1 LNRNIA
7 AGWAARG
14 AVILLAFANTRLLI
28 DAVGTEGLAA
38 YSIIISLTP
47 WLALLNLGLPITIQN
62 AISISR
68 GKDGDCI
75 TIRDHSFGTMIV
87 QALLLLPITM
97 LVAYFAHKLL
107 LVNYPFVSLGAVIGT
122 HLFIY
127 VTCICQLL
135 AQVMYAER
143 DAFWPNIYPA
153 FAPIWTTIT
162 LATARYLEVEQFN
175 LIILVVAASNI
186 LMPLHAA
193 RRLKIFSRAKFN
205 FQIIREQLA
214 SSKHQ
219 MLFATMA
226 AATLS
231 VDYAVMSR
239 ILSAAEIVE
248 YNLVSRLFLTLT
260 VVHGVVLATN
270 WTPMADLMHAAK
282 KNDARQYLEKILK
295 QGLLIATVLGLL
307 IVATIDPLAELLTGG
322 VINEIPLGLCL
333 AFFVYILL
341 RVWTDTFAMA
351 MQGYGMVYEINKFI
365 PLQALISVICQY
377 FLGLKFGAT
386 GVVIGL
392 ISSFLLTA
400 AWIIPR
406 KYYLIIG
413 K

>member
-1 LNRNIA
+1 MNSNII

-14 AVILLAFANTRLLI
+14 IVVLFAFANTRLLI

-62 AISISR
+62 AIAISR
-68 GKDGDCI
+68 GNEADYIK
-75 TIRDHSFGTMIV
+75 IRDHSFGTMIV
-87 QALLLLPITM
+87 QALLLLPIT
-97 LVAYFAHKLL
+97 LLFAYFTHGIL

-135 AQVMYAER
+135 AQVMYAEH

-162 LATARYLEVEQFN
+162 LATARHFEVEQFN

-193 RRLKIFSRAKFN
+193 RRLKIFSRVKFN
-205 FQIIREQLA
+205 LQIIWEQLA

-231 VDYAVMSR
+231 VDYVVMSR

-248 YNLVSRLFLTLT
+248 YNLASRLFLTLM

-282 KNDARQYLEKILK
+282 KNDARRHLGKILK
-295 QGLLIATVLGLL
+295 QGLLIATGSGVL
-307 IVATIDPLAELLTGG
+307 IVAAIDPMAQLLTGG
-322 VINEIPLGLCL
+322 VVNAIPLELCL

-351 MQGYGMVYEINKFI
+351 IQGYGMVYEINKFI
-365 PLQALISVICQY
+365 PLQALISATCQY

-386 GVVIGL
+386 GIVLGL
-392 ISSFLLTA
+392 IASFLLTA

-406 KYYLIIG
+406 KFYSITG

>member
-1 LNRNIA
+1 MNGNII

-14 AVILLAFANTRLLI
+14 TVILLAFVNTRLLI

-68 GKDGDCI
+68 GNDGDCI

-87 QALLLLPITM
+87 QALLLFPIT
-97 LVAYFAHKLL
+97 LLFACFAHRFL
-107 LVNYPFVSLGAVIGT
+107 LVDYLFVSLDAVIGT
-122 HLFIY
+122 YLFIY
-127 VTCICQLL
+127 FTCICQLL

-143 DAFWPNIYPA
+143 DAFWPNIYPV
-153 FAPIWTTIT
+153 FAPFWTTIT
-162 LATARYLEVEQFN
+162 LAIALYLEIKQFN
-175 LIILVVAASNI
+175 IIILVVAASNI

-193 RRLKIFSRAKFN
+193 HKLEVFSRAKFN
-205 FQIIREQLA
+205 FKIIREQLA

-239 ILSAAEIVE
+239 ILSAEEIVE
-248 YNLVSRLFLTLT
+248 YNLASRLFLTLT

-282 KNDARQYLEKILK
+282 QDDARQHLEKILR
-295 QGLLIATVLGLL
+295 QGLLIATGLGVM
-307 IVATIDPLAELLTGG
+307 IVAAIDPLAQLLTGG
-322 VINEIPLGLCL
+322 VINEIPLGLCF
-333 AFFVYILL
+333 AFFAYMLV

-351 MQGYGMVYEINKFI
+351 IQGYGMVHEINKFI
-365 PLQALISVICQY
+365 PIQALISATCQY
-377 FLGLKFGAT
+377 VLGLKFGAT
-386 GVVIGL
+386 GIVLGL
-392 ISSFLLTA
+392 IVSFLLTA
-400 AWIIPR
+400 AWMIPR
-406 KYYLIIG
+406 KFYSING
-413 K
+413 E